1 MAALIALEGVSKSFG
16 SVRATDQFS
25 MELAEG
31 EALGV
36 IGPNGAGKSTM
47 FNIIT
52 GGVRPSEGRV
62 LFAGRDITRT
72 PAHER
77 CRMGIGRSYQ
87 IPHPFANMTVFEN
100 LLVGAAFGGSRSEA
114 ACYEDAARSWSAP
127 TCWKGGMHW
136 PARSPC
142 WSARGWRMARALA
155 TRPRVL
161 LLDEIAGGLT
171 EHECGALVETIKTIH
186 RTGVSIVWIE
196 HVVHAV
202 LSVVSRLIVIN
213 FGRKLAEGESAA
225 GDGER

>member
-16 SVRATDQFS
+16 SVKATDKFS
-25 MELAEG
+25 MALEEG

-62 LFAGRDITRT
+62 LFGGRDITRT

-100 LLVGAAFGGSRSEA
+100 LLGG
-114 ACYEDAARSWSAP
+114 
-127 TCWKGGMHW
+127 
-136 PARSPC
+136 
-142 WSARGWRMARALA
+142 
-155 TRPRVL
+155 
-161 LLDEIAGGLT
+161 GGLRRQPLR
-171 EHECGALVETIKTIH
+171 G
-186 RTGVSIVWIE
+186 
-196 HVVHAV
+196 
-202 LSVVSRLIVIN
+202 RL
-213 FGRKLAEGESAA
+213 L
-225 GDGER
+225 